1 MPFLKEL
8 PPELVE
14 DADAKDKEPL
24 NPDAGKK
31 MFDVLRSA
39 SIENFHAVVKVMC
52 LRRAKDFVLYYCSAT
67 NVKSA
72 VLPQKA

>member
-1 MPFLKEL
+1 MLSAGGPDEEL

-14 DADAKDKEPL
+14 DADARDKEPL

-39 SIENFHAVVKVMC
+39 I
-52 LRRAKDFVLYYCSAT
+52 
-67 NVKSA
+67 
-72 VLPQKA
+72 Q

>member
-1 MPFLKEL
+1 MRNNGQTSIAPKEL

-14 DADAKDKEPL
+14 DAAATDKQPA

-39 SIENFHAVVKVMC
+39 IS
-52 LRRAKDFVLYYCSAT
+52 
-67 NVKSA
+67 
-72 VLPQKA
+72 